1 MYEYKCK
8 IVKIVDGDTV
18 DIDLDLGFG
27 VWLRDERV
35 RIMGIDT
42 PESRTSDKIEKV
54 FGLAAKE
61 RLNSLLGGEA
71 ILLSQVT
78 KGGENMKGKFGR
90 ILGNFKT
97 INGDNVADILMNEG
111 HAVAYNGGDKDN
123 VQKQHLVNR
132 QRLIDEGKIPTPE
145 GMSKVKGAFN
155 EFKATKP
162 PLKVKSQPAVIT
174 PKPAVITPTFKKKKN
189 KKKK

>member
-42 PESRTSDKIEKV
+42 PESRTSDKIEKI
-54 FGLAAKE
+54 FGLAAKD

-97 INGDNVADILMNEG
+97 INGKDVAETLMEEG

-123 VQKQHLVNR
+123 VQKQHLANR
-132 QRLIDEGKIPTPE
+132 QKLIDEGKVPTPE
-145 GMSKVKGAFN
+145 GMSKVKNAYN

-162 PLKVKSQPAVIT
+162 PA
-174 PKPAVITPTFKKKKN
+174 KKKR
-189 KKKK
+189 KKK